1 MGHKCAACKCEID
14 HEQNDGEQ
22 QTPPAPPLPDGWFI
36 RCIDDTD
43 YTLCDVCGAQIHFRG
58 GISPYLMD
66 CLELM
71 DDAVCD
77 VSQDVALAVRRRR
90 STLKDLQSLKK

>member
-1 MGHKCAACKCEID
+1 MVHKCAACKCEID
-14 HEQNDGEQ
+14 DEQKEGDEA
-22 QTPPAPPLPDGWFI
+22 TASLLPDSWFI

-43 YTLCDVCGAQIHFRG
+43 YTLCDVCGAQIHFSG

-71 DDAVCD
+71 DGAVCD
-77 VSQDVALAVRRRR
+77 VSHDVATAVRKRR
-90 STLKDLQSLKK
+90 SARKQHQTSKQ